1 MLHVP
6 EPQEPPQKRAEK
18 PTFTVNSKTIHAEE
32 SKHRFEK
39 TSEKSGSSVEV
50 EVNHKR
56 YKTEELV
63 LFKHFKQTLEV
74 LFQSF
79 DKASISKI

>member
-1 MLHVP
+1 MLHVV
-6 EPQEPPQKRAEK
+6 EPTENPKRVDK
-18 PTFTVNSKTIHAEE
+18 PTFAVNSKIVAGEE
-32 SKHRFEK
+32 SKSRIEK

-50 EVNHKR
+50 EVNNKK

-79 DKASISKI
+79 EKAGISNI